1 MADPAIVVKVRS
13 HEEII
18 PGDADW
24 RKYGAYAG
32 EGVDI

>member
-1 MADPAIVVKVRS
+1 MDPTLNARIQA

-24 RKYGAYAG
+24 KLFGTYAG
-32 EGVDI
+32 E